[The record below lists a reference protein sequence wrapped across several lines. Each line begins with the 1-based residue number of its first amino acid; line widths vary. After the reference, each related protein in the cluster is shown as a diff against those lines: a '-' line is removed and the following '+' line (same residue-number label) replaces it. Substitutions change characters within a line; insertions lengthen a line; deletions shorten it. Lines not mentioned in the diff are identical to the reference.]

1 MEDSMQAINRKRRV
15 LVVACCLVLGLLAS
29 RADAT
34 TVDDILS
41 RNKVVIGVTSAVP
54 PFGSPNA
61 SGELEGYDIDVARM
75 IAADLGVELEMVPVK
90 SVNRIPFLATGKA
103 DIMVATFSATPERA
117 KTVAFSIPYAAE
129 SAGGYGPQELA
140 VGSVAETAG
149 LSVGVTRGTT
159 SDIWFTPV
167 APEGAEI
174 VRYDDESTAVAA
186 MLAGQVDMIIT
197 SNLLAAELNKRNP
210 GKFAQKFLL
219 RADTLHIGVPRQDL
233 DLLQWVNT
241 FVYYHLLAGAFNELS
256 LQWIGEPLP
265 PFMADP

>member
-1 MEDSMQAINRKRRV
+1 MRGTDRKRSLIV
-15 LVVACCLVLGLLAS
+15 LTCGLLLGLVAG
-29 RADAT
+29 RAEAA

-54 PFGSPNA
+54 PFGSPFV
-61 SGELEGYDIDVARM
+61 SGVLVGYDFDVAHM
-75 IAADLGVELEMVPVK
+75 FAEDLGVELELVPVK
-90 SVNRIPFLATGKA
+90 SVNRVPFLATGKA

-129 SAGGYGPQELA
+129 AAGGYGPQELA
-140 VGSVAETAG
+140 VGSVADTAG
-149 LSVGVTRGTT
+149 HSVGVTRGTT
-159 SDIWFTPV
+159 SDIWFSPV

-174 VRYDDESTAVAA
+174 VRYDDESTAIAA
-186 MLAGQVDMIIT
+186 MLAGQVEMIIT

-210 GKFAQKFLL
+210 GKFTPKFLL

-241 FVYYHLLAGAFNELS
+241 FVYYHLLAGDFNDLS
-256 LQWIGEPLP
+256 LKWIGEPLP
-265 PFMADP
+265 PFMAGP